1 MNPYVSLAA
10 QIGTPEA
17 ASLSARLTAWH
28 DAMVAHLRRLR
39 TIPADALCDDEC
51 PHVQARSLWSEAV
64 AIFGASADRLSF
76 LRSHGVSSS
85 LFRATV
91 QSSRDA
97 AVEV

>member
-1 MNPYVSLAA
+1 MNPYAMLASH
-10 QIGTPEA
+10 IGTPEA

-39 TIPADALCDDEC
+39 AIAADALCDDEC
-51 PHVQARSLWSEAV
+51 PHVQARSLWPEAV

-76 LRSHGVSSS
+76 LRSHGMSNA
-85 LFRATV
+85 LFGAPV
-91 QSSRDA
+91 ESSRDA